1 MTPKAV
7 AVLQAVVR
15 RNEAWLGLA
24 MSLAAQV
31 LAQGEVK
38 LAMEVLAGG
47 PFARSQRRKRS
58 SIELCDALL
67 ARARA
72 E

>member
-1 MTPKAV
+1 MTQKAM
-7 AVLQAVVR
+7 AVLQAVAR
-15 RNEAWLGLA
+15 RDEAWVGLA

-47 PFARSQRRKRS
+47 PFAAEKA
-58 SIELCDALL
+58 IELCDALL